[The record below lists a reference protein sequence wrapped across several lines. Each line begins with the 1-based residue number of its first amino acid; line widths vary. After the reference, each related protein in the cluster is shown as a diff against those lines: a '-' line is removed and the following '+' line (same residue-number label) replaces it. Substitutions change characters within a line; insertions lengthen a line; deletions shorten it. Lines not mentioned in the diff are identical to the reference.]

1 MPFISYA
8 QNFEDVILRRALA
21 KVKKGFYVDVGACF
35 PDLSSVT
42 KSFYDIGWKGINIEP
57 MPDTYNLLKKNR
69 PKDINLN
76 VAISSDVGKSVF
88 YKFEGELG
96 SSSLVPQLAKA
107 QSKRGK
113 PVSKITVS
121 TTTLGNIFK
130 EYVGNRTVHFL
141 KIDVEGF
148 EADTLAGIDLSIYRP
163 WIIVVEAMEPWKQKS
178 THEAWEPILLNAAY
192 RFAYADGL
200 NRFYVSEEHTELLPA
215 FTYPPNVF
223 DGFVLSGQH
232 LAETTAKNLEQRL
245 EEVQAMEAAQR
256 KQLEEVQAME
266 AAQRKQLGEVRISA
280 LSMAEK
286 LIDQLHSRNK
296 EWAERAVMAPSS
308 MQPHTAFVSQI
319 SASDESLQASLI
331 RAAERWQP
339 GRKIDV

>member
-256 KQLEEVQAME
+256 KQL
-266 AAQRKQLGEVRISA
+266 GEVRISA